1 MKLVQISKRASLI
14 LLAWCIFIF
23 GTGTDDFINGEKAF
37 NKNEYRLAEI
47 YFSHLLA
54 DEPYDEHVPDAVY
67 YMAKIYE
74 IQGNFADMI
83 SHANRFLDDFK
94 HDRRSKEI
102 IQMVLLYLNDAEAY
116 SIALEYIK
124 RFDYLIDDPKVFER
138 VGYGLFQQNRFL
150 LADYILSLC
159 TQTDSV
165 KIIRAL
171 MTDDPDEKKEIYG
184 SIEGAKGL
192 IYLTEFQL
200 ETGDTVS
207 AFQLYTRIDHEQLQ
221 GNLLYRYAKL
231 SRLFDR
237 YELTRIIEKLMTT
250 PGFDK
255 KAKLL
260 DEQFSFQSL
269 IIPDDEEELRLLI
282 EHLGQD
288 TVMTSLP
295 DTVNIDSI
303 MPDSITEEGL
313 LSLHD
318 TFAFGDY
325 YFLDSLYCDF
335 LISNSRISEAYTVI
349 KPYLIYKNTQSFT
362 RKVRALMSYANGE
375 YQLAAKDLILA
386 NVKHPLYR
394 FILAN
399 SFTKLGFDAIAIYED
414 LLHVTSDSVFIFRVN
429 KKLLDSYLSAGKY
442 ESITTL
448 DLHIFENDTSL
459 VRIYAHSL
467 AHIGKK
473 HKVDSLLSQYSL
485 EPDYDYFNHYGEY
498 LIEGKKYK
506 AAAVLYDSL
515 TSLADK
521 RLPGIIYYNWAL
533 IPFAKGQADTAL
545 YRFQLF
551 FDDLKKD
558 EIYAKTSFKIATI
571 KYLQHEFDSAAFY
584 YDVASK
590 HDDLRLDALQNQ
602 LICYKKYGNWS
613 MVVKTGRK
621 ILPMTSGDEEVNVQF
636 EIGYGFLRSG
646 RTREAVDY
654 LANAAKSKPSPAFY
668 YWLAEAYVAKGDF
681 SRALYQYL
689 RIVDLFPADEM
700 WTPTAEYKTGIAFE
714 LMDELEQAKKVYN
727 GIIRRRG
734 AQDTWGIE
742 AQKRLEI
749 LE

>member
-1 MKLVQISKRASLI
+1 MKSRSII
-14 LLAWCIFIF
+14 LKVYFITLCFFIF
-23 GTGTDDFINGEKAF
+23 TSGETDDFFHGEQAF
-37 NKNEYRLAEI
+37 QKGEYKLAEI

-54 DEPYDEHVPDAVY
+54 NEPFNEHIPDAVY

-74 IQGNFADMI
+74 IQGNFADMV
-83 SHANRFLDDFK
+83 SHANRFLDDFR
-94 HDRRSKEI
+94 HDVRGKEI

-138 VGYGLFQQNRFL
+138 IGYGLFQQNRFL

-165 KIIRAL
+165 KIIRVQ
-171 MTDDPDEKKEIYG
+171 MTDDQDKIMEIYG
-184 SIEGAKGL
+184 SIEGVKGF
-192 IYLTEFQL
+192 IYVTEFRL

-207 AFQLYTRIDHEQLQ
+207 AFQSYKRIDRKQLQ
-221 GNLLYRYAKL
+221 GHLLYRYAKL
-231 SRLFDR
+231 SKLFDR
-237 YELTRIIEKLMTT
+237 RELPEILEELMIT

-269 IIPDDEEELRLLI
+269 IIPDDQEELRLLI

-313 LSLHD
+313 LFLHD
-318 TFAFGDY
+318 TLGDY

-349 KPYLIYKNTQSFT
+349 KPYLIYRNTQNFT
-362 RKVRALMSYANGE
+362 RKVRALMSYTNGE

-399 SFTKLGFDAIAIYED
+399 SLTKLGFDAIAIYED

-429 KKLLDSYLSAGKY
+429 KKLLDSYLSVGKY
-442 ESITTL
+442 KSITTL
-448 DLHIFENDTSL
+448 DLQIFENDTSL

-473 HKVDSLLSQYSL
+473 HKADSLLSQYFL
-485 EPDYDYFNHYGEY
+485 EPDYDYLNHYGEN

-506 AAAVLYDSL
+506 AAAVFYDSL

-571 KYLQHEFDSAAFY
+571 KYLNHEFDSAAHY
-584 YDVASK
+584 YGLASK
-590 HDDLRLDALQNQ
+590 DDALRLDALQNQ
-602 LICYKKYGNWS
+602 LICYKKYGNWPL
-613 MVVKTGRK
+613 VIETGRK
-621 ILPMTSGDEEVNVQF
+621 ILPLTSGDEEIEMQF

-654 LANAAKSKPSPAFY
+654 LTNAAKSKPSPEFY

-689 RIVDLFPADEM
+689 RIVDLFPNDEM
-700 WTPTAEYKTGIAFE
+700 WTPTAEYKSGVAFE
-714 LMDELEQAKKVYN
+714 LMDELEEAKKVYN
-727 GIIRRRG
+727 GIVRRRG

-749 LE
+749 ID